1 VRGRRDVV
9 RTRAF
14 VTNIDEEEKV
24 ARAHGEFFRDI
35 RPALTMVQV
44 SRLLDPRMFVEIEA
58 DAIIKDGAIR

>member
-1 VRGRRDVV
+1 MRGQRDIV

-14 VTNIDEEEKV
+14 VTNIDEWEKV

-44 SRLLDPRMFVEIEA
+44 SRFLDPRMLVEIEA
-58 DAIIKDGAIR
+58 DAVVPEST